1 MRAAK
6 ALLLLVDI
14 ALTAYWAAIIAG
26 TIPEQWRFRDY
37 TSPVI
42 QAWNWSFLPLDV
54 LAVGFGAAGLR
65 LVRTRP
71 ATGRIVL
78 SIGCTLTFCAG
89 LMAISFWA
97 LAGDVDLA
105 WWAPNIG
112 LMVVAVIVVVD
123 LARPS
128 SDVSERAPRATP

>member
-1 MRAAK
+1 MRGAR
-6 ALLLLVDI
+6 ALLLLVDV
-14 ALTAYWAAIIAG
+14 ALTVYWAAIIAG
-26 TIPEQWRFRDY
+26 AIPEQWRFRDY
-37 TSPVI
+37 TNPVV

-71 ATGRIVL
+71 TTGRIVL
-78 SIGCTLTFCAG
+78 TIGCTLTFCAG

-97 LAGDVDLA
+97 FTGDVDPA
-105 WWAPNIG
+105 WWGPNIG

-123 LARPS
+123 LVRDS
-128 SDVSERAPRATP
+128 SDVSARVRRATP